1 MYVCGVC
8 LWCGVYV
15 YMHEFRHLLCCS
27 LLISHCIGSLVV
39 IKVLSSL
46 RCKGGLLVY
55 ILFKQWAL
63 NRLSYST
70 FQHEADYLLICL
82 ARLV

>member
-55 ILFKQWAL
+55 IYCLSNGHSIGCLTQLSNMKQTTY
-63 NRLSYST
+63 LS
-70 FQHEADYLLICL
+70 A
-82 ARLV
+82 